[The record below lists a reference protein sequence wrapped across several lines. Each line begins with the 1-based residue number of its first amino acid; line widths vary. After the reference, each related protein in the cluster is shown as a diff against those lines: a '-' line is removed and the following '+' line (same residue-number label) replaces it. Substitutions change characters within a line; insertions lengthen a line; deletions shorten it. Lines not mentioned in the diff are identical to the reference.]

1 MLKNNNQKAAK
12 KEKQKEKEAKEK
24 QKEKQRERNLKQR
37 ERNQNGRPHA
47 AKSFADNLQRAS
59 VVWGRP
65 QKSTHFL
72 SHSTSS

>member
-1 MLKNNNQKAAK
+1 MAAK

-24 QKEKQRERNLKQR
+24 QKEKQKENLKEKQNLKQR